1 MKRFQFISCMA
12 VAGLL
17 LMSRSEATIL
27 DNFADGDSTGATFS
41 YTGGLSYDGGSGNPG
56 PYEEGGLTVADT
68 LGGVREMTVVKTNQ
82 GSMNVRIDHSSAP
95 GHLVVD
101 GDPHI
106 QTVTTLTWDGVV
118 GNGGSAVLDFDQTA
132 NAENGLNIDFTQLNN
147 AVTVVFEVQDGS
159 AGSVS
164 TSYDVTA
171 GAKLHSHSLDTLLA
185 AGLDNADW
193 DRLILT
199 ITAPSGTEFHVDSIE
214 IGDHIAAVP
223 EPSSVVLMS
232 LGLVGLIG
240 YRRRCRKKAD
250 VA

>member
-27 DNFADGDSTGATFS
+27 DNFAGPSFTHNT
-41 YTGGLSYDGGSGNPG
+41 GLSYDGQPGNPG
-56 PYEEGGLTVADT
+56 PYEEGGLTVTDT
-68 LGGVREMTVVKTNQ
+68 LGGVREMTVENVSG
-82 GSMNVRIDHSSAP
+82 GSMNVRVDHSSAP
-95 GHLVVD
+95 GQLVID
-101 GDPHI
+101 GNPSVS
-106 QTVTTLTWDGVV
+106 TVTTLTWDGVV
-118 GNGGSAVLDFDQTA
+118 GNGSSALLNFDQTV
-132 NAENGLNIDFTQLNN
+132 NAENGLNIDFTALNN

-159 AGSVS
+159 AASAS
-164 TSYDVTA
+164 TSYSVTA
-171 GAKLHSHSLDTLLA
+171 GAKLHSHSLDTLVA
-185 AGLDNADW
+185 TGLDNTDW

-199 ITAPSGTEFHVDSIE
+199 ITAPTGTEFHVDSIE
-214 IGDHIAAVP
+214 LGDHIAAVP